1 MSHTIQQFLEIC
13 YNVYKNIMTCRF
25 TPHWHFQFLSLLYWT
40 MLFLIFNYSIISI
53 LTLFRMVLLRA
64 AHGWGGGGGKK
75 TPTYISM
82 MKLDSYALPKED
94 TKTILVT
101 WNSPWVLLTSA
112 FFKQKLENFAISK
125 NTDID
130 SISIHN
136 F

>member
-1 MSHTIQQFLEIC
+1 
-13 YNVYKNIMTCRF
+13 
-25 TPHWHFQFLSLLYWT
+25 

-82 MKLDSYALPKED
+82 MKLGSYALPKED

-101 WNSPWVLLTSA
+101 
-112 FFKQKLENFAISK
+112 
-125 NTDID
+125 
-130 SISIHN
+130 
-136 F
+136 